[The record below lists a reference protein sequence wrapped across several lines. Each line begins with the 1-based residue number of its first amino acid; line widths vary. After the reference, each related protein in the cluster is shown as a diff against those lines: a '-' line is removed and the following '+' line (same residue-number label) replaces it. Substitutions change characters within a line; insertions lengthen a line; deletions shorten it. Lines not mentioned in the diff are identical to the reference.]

1 MSDVKQMSIPNFAVT
16 MRIKPILAAIAT
28 VFAVFAAS
36 AAPVLVSASPWGQ
49 NKDVDNM
56 NAVFGAGQY
65 SLYTS
70 YTGLN
75 VASIF
80 SVGNNMVMLEGGAS
94 TDSAL
99 ASFLTTNSVSILNWV
114 NAGGAL
120 LIQSAGWASNVSFA
134 GVTLNLGSFACG
146 TLTSA
151 GVSAFGVAASQ
162 CGNSVAHDYITG
174 ADLTPYMTSGANMLV
189 AGKEVGAGY
198 IMYSG
203 LTTSQ
208 FHNSG
213 SGLVNGVVRFTA
225 AQAGEVPEPASL
237 ALVGVAALAAGAA
250 RRRKAA

>member
-1 MSDVKQMSIPNFAVT
+1 
-16 MRIKPILAAIAT
+16 MRIKTILAAVAT
-28 VFAVFAAS
+28 TFAVSAAS

-65 SLYTS
+65 SLHTS

-80 SVGNNMVMLEGGAS
+80 SAGNDMVMLEGGAS

-120 LIQSAGWASNVSFA
+120 LIQSAGWYSNVSFA
-134 GVTLNLGSFACG
+134 GVTLNLGGFGCG

-162 CGNSVAHDYITG
+162 CGGSVAHDYITG
-174 ADLTPYMTSGANMLV
+174 TDLTSYMTSGASMLV

-203 LTTSQ
+203 LTNSQ

-213 SGLVNGVVRFTA
+213 SGLVNGVIRFTA

-237 ALVGVAALAAGAA
+237 ALLGVAALAAGAA